1 LIGRVKLPGLKKPA
15 PGGAMPHVSR
25 AAEGR

>member
-1 LIGRVKLPGLKKPA
+1 VKLPGLKKPA
-15 PGGAMPHVSR
+15 PGGAMSHVSH